1 MARGHKQIEGQL
13 TFDFCVDTEK
23 YVVQANEM
31 VGGKQALNLNS
42 AKLIRA
48 AIMQI
53 EAEDTELKPYIMSIP
68 ELSELLGVPRSNLY
82 RDVNEIT
89 DNIISN
95 PIFIKNKAGKKIS
108 WVKIPWVQRCEY
120 VSDVGIAIKLND
132 ELKPYLLQLKGQYTQ
147 YTLDSILSMKSVYA
161 IRIFELL
168 LEKIKHGN
176 KVLPK
181 DGCNTEMSVQYLR
194 ECCGC
199 EDKYVRYSQFK
210 ARVIETAVKEINEK
224 TSYYV
229 EYFEKKKGHSVD
241 SIVFNINSFYHR
253 I

>member
-82 RDVNEIT
+82 RDVNKIT

-95 PIFIKNKAGKKIS
+95 PIFIKNKSGKKIA

-168 LEKIKHGN
+168 LEKIKRGN
-176 KVLPK
+176 RVLPK
-181 DGCNTEMSVQYLR
+181 DGCYTEMSVQYLR
-194 ECCGC
+194 ERCSC

-210 ARVIETAVKEINEK
+210 SRVIDTAVKEINEK

-229 EYFEKKKGHSVD
+229 EYSEKKKGHSVD
-241 SIVFNINSFYHR
+241 SIVLHINSSYHR
-253 I
+253 F